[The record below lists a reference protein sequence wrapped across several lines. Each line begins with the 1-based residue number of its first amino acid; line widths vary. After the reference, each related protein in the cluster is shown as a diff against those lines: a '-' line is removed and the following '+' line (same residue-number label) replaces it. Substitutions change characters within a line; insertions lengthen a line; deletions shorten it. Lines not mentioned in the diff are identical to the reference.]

1 MDGTHESPAGGS
13 RARGLRNPQDA
24 AAGLFLVA
32 VAAFA
37 LWQGSDLP
45 LGTLRAMGAGMLPT
59 SLAVIVG
66 GLGLLLVVLAFVA
79 EGPALERW
87 HLRGPLFILG
97 SVIVFALLIRSAGLA
112 VAGPTSMLISCFATE
127 EVRWKEAAIFS
138 IVMTGF
144 CIVLFKVILGLPI
157 PVLAFG

>member
-1 MDGTHESPAGGS
+1 MDGTHESPSGS
-13 RARGLRNPQDA
+13 RAKGLQNPQDA
-24 AAGLFLVA
+24 AAGLFLIA

-66 GLGLLLVVLAFVA
+66 GLGLLLVVLAFIT

-87 HLRGPLFILG
+87 GLRGPFFILG
-97 SVIVFALLIRSAGLA
+97 SVVVFALLIRTAGLA
-112 VAGPTSMLISCFATE
+112 VAGPVSMLISCFATD
-127 EVRWKEAAIFS
+127 EVRWKEAVIFS
-138 IVMTGF
+138 VAMTAF
-144 CIVLFKVILGLPI
+144 CVVLFKVILGLPI
-157 PVLAFG
+157 PVFQFG